1 MQNPYAYEIDPD
13 LSDNPS
19 FHALVDH
26 WRRKRGERAMPLR
39 SEIDPV
45 ELKAYLGGLVMIEC
59 LPEQDDFRYR
69 LIGTRIVQAYGR
81 DSTGKTVR
89 ELYTDSDPQ
98 YRDFLLD
105 LYRTVVARKAIARGR
120 GSLRPVGR
128 DYRAFDTLL
137 LPLDRGDGTV
147 GWLLNQVA
155 FS

>member
-1 MQNPYAYEIDPD
+1 MPDPYAYVVDPD
-13 LSDNPS
+13 VSDSRS
-19 FHALVDH
+19 FQALVAFWQH
-26 WRRKRGERAMPLR
+26 KRGDRPMPLR

-45 ELKAYLGGLVMIEC
+45 DLKAHLGGLVMIEC
-59 LPEQDDFRYR
+59 LPGQDDFRYR

-89 ELYTDSDPQ
+89 QLYKDSDPQ

-105 LYRTVVARKAIARGR
+105 LYRTVVARKVIARSR

-128 DYRAFDTLL
+128 DYRTFDSLL

-147 GWLLNQVA
+147 GWLLNEVA
-155 FS
+155 FR